1 MVQKSDMVTTDTDSS
16 SSIVLSDT
24 QIVKNELHQQ

>member
-1 MVQKSDMVTTDTDSS
+1 MVQESDMVTMDTDSS
-16 SSIVLSDT
+16 SSTVLSDT